1 MTLDKRSQP
10 AVRVRYVDFADLEA
24 KMTGRAVADARS
36 APGAHRG
43 RRIITTVDRVAED
56 VRANV
61 QDAAKAVL
69 AWVAAVTDAEADETL
84 TDVLNRCLKPGPD
97 IERINYTQLAAEI
110 TRTLDVDITAKRVRS
125 AIRHLRKAH
134 EGRTHDMA
142 KPSLKQKLDRLHDR
156 LTRGYAS
163 IVDQRDEHDALRR
176 EMSLGILG
184 AVRAAAGRVIDF
196 AYGEGI
202 PTQVDVDELES
213 RFLDFVRD
221 QVRAE
226 AVGDVEADLKRLL
239 LTLGAYDLS
248 AESDM
253 RLVVDGSRVV
263 ADLAGPDSL
272 PGVMAQLNVLVAGRE
287 LIDDELYVAEMS
299 RLAQTAE
306 ALHDDPATK
315 SLLNWIR
322 RQPDD
327 QRIPSPLRVA
337 SYCRNNAATRLGD
350 RVFMGTLDDAS
361 TWLDRADEH
370 VQAMRE
376 RDSGFELIKVT
387 ELVLLTA
394 RAQHTGDA
402 SGLHAHFKSLG
413 ETVTLELLEKLA
425 RFDNCAALVQT
436 ALHHAVAALPALKN
450 KLINIR

>member
-1 MTLDKRSQP
+1 MTPKRP
-10 AVRVRYVDFADLEA
+10 HPDVRVRYVDFADLEA
-24 KMTGRAVADARS
+24 KMTGRAVADAQPDAR
-36 APGAHRG
+36 ATPG
-43 RRIITTVDRVAED
+43 RRIITTVDKAADD

-61 QDAAKAVL
+61 RDAARAVL
-69 AWVAAVTDAEADETL
+69 AWVAAVTDADAEETL
-84 TDVLNRCLKPGPD
+84 NDVLDRCLKPGPD

-110 TRTLDVDITAKRVRS
+110 ASTLDLDITAKRVRS

-142 KPSLKQKLDRLHDR
+142 KPSLKQKLGQLHERLA
-156 LTRGYAS
+156 RGYAS

-176 EMSLGILG
+176 EMALGILG

-202 PTQVDVDELES
+202 PARVDVDELES

-221 QVRAE
+221 QVRDD

-272 PGVMAQLNVLVAGRE
+272 PGVMAQLNVLVAGRD

-299 RLAQTAE
+299 RLAEAAE
-306 ALHDDPATK
+306 ALHDDPATR

-322 RQPDD
+322 RQPED

-350 RVFMGTLDDAS
+350 RVFLGALDDAAA
-361 TWLDRADEH
+361 WLDRAD
-370 VQAMRE
+370 QQLARMRE
-376 RDSGFELIKVT
+376 RDGGFELIKVT
-387 ELVLLTA
+387 ELILLTA
-394 RAQHTGDA
+394 AAQQTGDA
-402 SGLHAHFKSLG
+402 EAVTAHLQSLG
-413 ETVTLELLEKLA
+413 DAAALDLLEKLA
-425 RFDNCAALVQT
+425 RFDNCAPLVHAAQR
-436 ALHHAVAALPALKN
+436 HAVAALPALKH